1 MPIPGI
7 SFTRL
12 FGGLPKIN
20 ATISSSTSNINLFT
34 LAGSPTSPV
43 EFTLTINPG
52 VFVTSTS
59 TAVAALVTGTFP
71 VGSIVNLI
79 NNGSV
84 YGLGGT
90 GGKAT
95 SGPTPGNA
103 GFAGGNAIQLNFNLN
118 ITNGS
123 GEIFGGGGGG
133 GGGATTWQGVFG
145 NAYGGGGGGGCP
157 NGIGGAAGSGA
168 AGSNGTLST
177 PGGGRGYPAG
187 GAGGTFG
194 AAGVTGTAGTVGAGG
209 SGGTPGKAITLN
221 GFTANF
227 ISGNDSTHV
236 KGLIS

>member
-7 SFTRL
+7 SFNNL
-12 FGGLPKIN
+12 FGGLRKVN
-20 ATISSSTSNINLFT
+20 STLSSSTSNINLFT

-90 GGKAT
+90 GGAAT

-133 GGGATTWQGVFG
+133 GGGATSGG
-145 NAYGGGGGGGCP
+145 SKSIAYGGGGGGGCP

-177 PGGGRGYPAG
+177 PGTGGGPTAG

-194 AAGVTGTAGTVGAGG
+194 AAGVTGTAGTYGAGG